1 MLVDIRNQEGNF
13 KPKKLHFS
21 PDKPFPE
28 NKILEENDLEEDEN
42 VQFAAIVEIEH
53 DHVPTSS
60 TSSQTLNFEG
70 KIIDEVSEDSILM
83 SDQRIN
89 EIVDNVDF
97 HNATPIGLKNIYYN
111 DGSHDV
117 CFFND
122 LIQTL
127 GTGHFMAKNEN
138 IKFFLKFPQMVQF
151 AKLTG

>member
-1 MLVDIRNQEGNF
+1 
-13 KPKKLHFS
+13 
-21 PDKPFPE
+21 
-28 NKILEENDLEEDEN
+28 
-42 VQFAAIVEIEH
+42 
-53 DHVPTSS
+53 
-60 TSSQTLNFEG
+60 
-70 KIIDEVSEDSILM
+70 M
-83 SDQRIN
+83 SDQRTN

-138 IKFFLKFPQMVQF
+138 IKFFLKFPQMAQF
-151 AKLTG
+151 SKLTG